1 MHIFHNLFLAF
12 LVKQL
17 FLLCLGWRIL
27 FIFLFDITFSKRL
40 VMAPLYIVRFM
51 GPRILEIELDWTH
64 SLLVH
69 LTLIWFMGQIHS

>member
-1 MHIFHNLFLAF
+1 
-12 LVKQL
+12 
-17 FLLCLGWRIL
+17 
-27 FIFLFDITFSKRL
+27 
-40 VMAPLYIVRFM
+40 MAPLYIVRFM